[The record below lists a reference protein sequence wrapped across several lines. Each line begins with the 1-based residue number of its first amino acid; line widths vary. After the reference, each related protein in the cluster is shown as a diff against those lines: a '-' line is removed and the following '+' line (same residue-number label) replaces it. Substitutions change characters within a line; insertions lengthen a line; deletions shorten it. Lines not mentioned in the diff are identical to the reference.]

1 MAGSSGSTA
10 SVFRRIVGAWD
21 RRDWREFG
29 ALATAVAVLHIIGFG
44 SLVLLI
50 APHHYQVGTQV
61 FGVGL
66 GLTAYTFGLR
76 HAFDADHIAA
86 IDNTTRKLTAD
97 GSRPKSVGFW
107 FAMGHSVM
115 VLIMALLVVLA
126 ANVAGELTSDDSP
139 VRHDLRIAG
148 TLASGLFLWLIG
160 IINIIALIG
169 ISQVFIALRRG
180 EFDENDLEKQ
190 LDSRGFLARILRPV
204 MKRITR
210 PIQMFPVGVLFGLG
224 FDTAT
229 EVTLL
234 ALAGT
239 GAAAGLP
246 WFAVLTLPVLFA
258 AGMSLMDT
266 ADGLFMSVA
275 YDWAFAKPVR
285 KIYYNLTITGL
296 SIAVALLIGT
306 IELVGVLHD
315 NMDWVNPFSDWVSGI
330 DLNNVGFI
338 IVGLFVAT
346 WLIAV
351 AYWRISGLEKRW
363 APTGDA

>member
-1 MAGSSGSTA
+1 MSDSVESAAG
-10 SVFRRIVGAWD
+10 VFRRMVRAWD
-21 RRDWREFG
+21 RKDWREFG
-29 ALATAVAVLHIIGFG
+29 ALMTVIAVLHIVGFG

-50 APHHYQVGTQV
+50 APHHYQVGAQV

-66 GLTAYTFGLR
+66 GLTAYTFSLR

-97 GSRPKSVGFW
+97 GSKPKSVGFW
-107 FAMGHSVM
+107 FAMGHSAM
-115 VLIMALLVVLA
+115 VLVMALLVVLA
-126 ANVAGELTSDDSP
+126 ANVANELTTDGSP
-139 VRHDLRIAG
+139 VRHELGIAG

-160 IINIIALIG
+160 IINVIALIG
-169 ISQVFIALRRG
+169 IWQVLTALRRG
-180 EFDENDLEKQ
+180 EFNEQDLEAQ
-190 LDSRGFLARILRPV
+190 LDNRGFLARILRPV
-204 MKRITR
+204 MKRIRR

-266 ADGLFMSVA
+266 ADGLFMTVA

-338 IVGLFVAT
+338 IVGLFVVT

-351 AYWRISGLEKRW
+351 SYWKISGIEKRW
-363 APTGDA
+363 ATGEA